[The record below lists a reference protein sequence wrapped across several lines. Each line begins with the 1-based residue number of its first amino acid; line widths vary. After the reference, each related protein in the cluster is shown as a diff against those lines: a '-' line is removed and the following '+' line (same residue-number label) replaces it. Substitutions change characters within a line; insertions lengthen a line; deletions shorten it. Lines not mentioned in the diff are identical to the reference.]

1 MDNKAKGGIA
11 AVIGALLYGGAQI
24 LEMESRIGNLE
35 ELHPE
40 IVTGVPMDPH
50 APQEP
55 QSPQE
60 PAEATQSPEPTEEVN
75 AGPESAP
82 EPAEAIEEDP
92 TEAGP
97 IEE

>member
-1 MDNKAKGGIA
+1 MDNKAKSGIA

-60 PAEATQSPEPTEEVN
+60 PAEAIEEEPTE
-75 AGPESAP
+75 
-82 EPAEAIEEDP
+82 AE
-92 TEAGP
+92 P
-97 IEE
+97 IEG